1 MVSTNQ
7 SARLVKHIIRSYARL
22 SENQRVR
29 SILKDNLPVIFKDKT
44 FQSNLDETSRRW
56 IQSIFKH
63 LNMSSNS
70 KQLGE
75 GGEINISKDQGFL
88 LSNQN
93 PQTTTTSNI
102 LK

>member
-29 SILKDNLPVIFKDKT
+29 SILKDNLPVIFKDKN
-44 FQSNLDETSRRW
+44 FQNNLDETSRRW

-63 LNMSSNS
+63 LSMSTNS
-70 KQLGE
+70 KQLVE

-88 LSNQN
+88 LNNQN
-93 PQTTTTSNI
+93 QQTSISNN